1 MNPGRLNKKVKIQN
15 LANSKNEYGEL
26 EEIWQDLKEVW
37 AEVKPLTGRS
47 FFSAQQINSEI
58 THSVII
64 RYTENIKPNM
74 RVTYKDRTF
83 DILYIMNFNE
93 EDKAL
98 QLMCKELVK

>member
-1 MNPGRLNKKVKIQN
+1 MQVGKLNKRVKIQK
-15 LANSKNEYGEL
+15 LGTVKDEYGEL
-26 EEIWQDLKEVW
+26 EEVWQDFKTVW

-64 RYTENIKPNM
+64 RYVENIKSSM
-74 RVTYKDRTF
+74 RVLYKGRVF
-83 DILYIMNFNE
+83 EILYVMNFD
-93 EDKAL
+93 EDDRAL

>member
-1 MNPGRLNKKVKIQN
+1 MNPGRLNKKVKIQSLTN
-15 LANSKNEYGEL
+15 LKNEYGEL
-26 EEIWQDLKEVW
+26 EEVWQDLKEVW

-64 RYTENIKPNM
+64 RYIKDMKPSM
-74 RVTYKDRTF
+74 RVMYRDRF
-83 DILYIMNFNE
+83 FEILYIMDFNE
-93 EDKAL
+93 ENKAL